1 MSGRF
6 NAGHDIAHIGQD
18 YFFSLISPLNFLLSI
33 YMSIRHLSACIYVY
47 TDTSVSQ
54 LLLTISF
61 TSCC

>member
-6 NAGHDIAHIGQD
+6 NAGHDIAHIMQD

-33 YMSIRHLSACIYVY
+33 YMSIRHLDACIYIY